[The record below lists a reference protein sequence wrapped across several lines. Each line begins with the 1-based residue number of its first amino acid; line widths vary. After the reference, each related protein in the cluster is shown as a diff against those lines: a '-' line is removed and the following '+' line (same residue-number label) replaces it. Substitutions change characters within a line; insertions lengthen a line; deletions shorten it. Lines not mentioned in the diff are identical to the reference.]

1 MIKLSLAWVMIA
13 WTGVSWLSGTS
24 RSFFIHLLI
33 HFWWCTLNT
42 ECNFVTQKRRS
53 FELLSRYFSTLLRR
67 NQNSTFY
74 YCDLPSFT
82 TAQKI
87 HLKLKQTWVT
97 CFPLS
102 AQRPSASPDAVV
114 WLSVSILLFTVHLS
128 EPNTGFHSLD
138 SRILHCDLTLIG
150 ANGFMHIYLLSH
162 LYCKWQNGGQS
173 GEKSWDEFRLRIS
186 LWNCDPAHYLNSNV
200 KSAVKGHKDTAEI
213 CELQTA
219 NWCLTSEPPEAKLH
233 TYWAHITF
241 DIRWRWHPGISAE
254 LHFTQLL
261 PKKKSQ
267 RVLCSV
273 LAFIFWCLIISYHI
287 FERQRLSQ
295 NCSGHRFI

>member
-13 WTGVSWLSGTS
+13 RTGVSWLSGTS

-53 FELLSRYFSTLLRR
+53 FELCQDISPLFFAGIKTALSIIAICQASP
-67 NQNSTFY
+67 QHK
-74 YCDLPSFT
+74 
-82 TAQKI
+82 KI

-114 WLSVSILLFTVHLS
+114 WVSVSILLFTVHLS

-173 GEKSWDEFRLRIS
+173 REKSWDEFRLWIS
-186 LWNCDPAHYLNSNV
+186 LRNCDPAHYLNSNV

-241 DIRWRWHPGISAE
+241 DIRWRWHPDISAE

-261 PKKKSQ
+261 PKKNHSECY
-267 RVLCSV
+267 VAS
-273 LAFIFWCLIISYHI
+273 
-287 FERQRLSQ
+287 RLSY
-295 NCSGHRFI
+295 FDA